1 MNAKTRTQLA
11 ELYGLFTRTLYN
23 RLKASDIELPARQL
37 VTVAKQIEIYAI
49 LGIPGRLPE
58 SELKRIKPK
67 VLAFC
72 RSKGMVDTWRF

>member
-1 MNAKTRTQLA
+1 MAPKTRTQLA
-11 ELYGLFTRTLYN
+11 RLYGFSSRTLSN
-23 RLKASDIELPARQL
+23 RLKAKGIQLPARQL

-67 VLAFC
+67 VLL
-72 RSKGMVDTWRF
+72 SL